1 MEPIVIDLSPV
12 INLTDEQFYHLAI
25 SQPDRIK
32 LERTPT
38 GEIIVV
44 TPHGAE
50 TSNRNGRIL
59 AQLFTWSDQNEDL
72 GLAFDS
78 DTEFNLPNG
87 GNRSPDAAWISRVSE
102 AAPLELR
109 WESLSQREREVF
121 PPICPDF
128 VIELRSP
135 SDRLRPLQDKMQE
148 YLDSGLR
155 LGWLIN
161 RQDKQVEIYRQGT
174 KEVLQQPATLS
185 GEDVLPGFVLRLDK
199 IW

>member
-1 MEPIVIDLSPV
+1 MEPNIIDLSPI
-12 INLTDEQFYHLAI
+12 INLTDEQFYHLAT
-25 SQPDRIK
+25 SQPDQIK

-38 GEIIVV
+38 GEIVIV

-50 TSNRNGRIL
+50 TSNRNARVI
-59 AQLFTWSDQNEDL
+59 AQVVVWADEHEDL

-87 GNRSPDAAWISRVSE
+87 GNRSPDAAWISRE
-102 AAPLELR
+102 R
-109 WESLSQREREVF
+109 WEALTDREREVF

-135 SDRLRPLQDKMQE
+135 TDRLKPLQDKMQE
-148 YLDSGLR
+148 YLNSGLR

-161 RQDKQVEIYRQGT
+161 RQDKQVEVYRAGQE
-174 KEVLQQPATLS
+174 KEVLRSPATLS
-185 GEDVLPGFVLRLDK
+185 GEDVLPGFVLKLEK
-199 IW
+199 IWR

>member
-1 MEPIVIDLSPV
+1 MESITIDLGSV
-12 INLTDEQFYHLAI
+12 INLTDEQFYQLAV
-25 SQPDRIK
+25 SQTKGIK
-32 LERTPT
+32 LERTPN

-50 TSNRNGRIL
+50 TSNRNIKIL
-59 AQLFTWSDQNEDL
+59 AQLETWADKNEEL
-72 GLAFDS
+72 GLAFDC

-87 GNRSPDAAWISRVSE
+87 GHRSPDAAWISRD
-102 AAPLELR
+102 R
-109 WESLSQREREVF
+109 WNALSDRERRTF

-135 SDRLRPLQDKMQE
+135 SDRLKPLQAKMQE

-161 RQDKQVEIYRQGT
+161 PQDKQVEIYRPSKAT
-174 KEVLQQPATLS
+174 EVLQQPDTIS
-185 GEDVLPGFVLRLDK
+185 GEDVLPGFILRLQK
-199 IW
+199 IWAIG

>member
-1 MEPIVIDLSPV
+1 MEPITIDLSPV
-12 INLTDEQFYHLAI
+12 INLTDEQFYHLAV
-25 SQPDRIK
+25 SQPDGIK
-32 LERTPT
+32 LERTPN

-50 TSNRNGRIL
+50 TSNRNARLI
-59 AQLFTWSDQNEDL
+59 AQLVVWADQNEDL

-78 DTEFNLPNG
+78 DTEFKLPNG
-87 GNRSPDAAWISRVSE
+87 GNRSPDAAWVS
-102 AAPLELR
+102 
-109 WESLSQREREVF
+109 RERWVTLSDRERRAF

-135 SDRLRPLQDKMQE
+135 TDRLKPLQDKMQE

-161 RQDKQVEIYRQGT
+161 QQDKLVEIYRQGRA
-174 KEVLQQPATLS
+174 KEVLQQPQTLS
-185 GEDVLPGFVLRLDK
+185 GEDVLPGFVLQLGK
-199 IW
+199 IWIN